1 MKALKYSLLSALL
14 ISSASFATEVPTKAP
29 TEQVVLPSIIE
40 VVSFCSGDKSCNS
53 ITPVIRNND
62 LNYSV
67 QYKKITAPTSYGTD
81 PTNGKED

>member
-14 ISSASFATEVPTKAP
+14 ISSTSFATEAPTKAP
-29 TEQVVLPSIIE
+29 TEQVVLPTIIE

-62 LNYSV
+62 VNYSV
-67 QYKKITAPTSYGTD
+67 QYEKIAAPTSYATD